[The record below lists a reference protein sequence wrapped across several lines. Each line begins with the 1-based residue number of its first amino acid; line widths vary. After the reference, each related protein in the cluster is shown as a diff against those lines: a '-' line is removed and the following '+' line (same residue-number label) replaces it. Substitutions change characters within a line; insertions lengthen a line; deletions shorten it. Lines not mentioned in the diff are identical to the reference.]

1 MKVGQGLHNSVH
13 NSLSWR
19 LVSQWVELKHRGA
32 AADGN
37 YLSFSLSPYFL
48 RMFLC
53 GLSIRTILASA
64 KKCEGCWTTYMAS
77 GFPQSTGLEN
87 NAEEHDGIVTALP

>member
-1 MKVGQGLHNSVH
+1 M
-13 NSLSWR
+13 
-19 LVSQWVELKHRGA
+19 ELKHRGA

-37 YLSFSLSPYFL
+37 CLSFSISSYFL

-64 KKCEGCWTTYMAS
+64 KKCESCWTTYMAS
-77 GFPQSTGLEN
+77 GFPQSTGLESK
-87 NAEEHDGIVTALP
+87 AEEHDGIVTALP